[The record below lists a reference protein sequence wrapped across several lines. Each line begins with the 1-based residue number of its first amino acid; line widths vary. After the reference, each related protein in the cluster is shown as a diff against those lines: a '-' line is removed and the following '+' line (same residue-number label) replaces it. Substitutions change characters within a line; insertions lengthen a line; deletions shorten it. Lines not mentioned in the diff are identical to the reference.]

1 MPIIIPDNLPA
12 VEVLQSK
19 HICYE
24 ERRAVHQ
31 DIRPLRIAILNL
43 MPQKIVTETQ
53 LLRVLANTYK
63 WNLFCCA
70 LKPRIQNTPE
80 SPANLLYHFC
90 RVKQDSTA

>member
-12 VEVLQSK
+12 VEVLQSEN
-19 HICYE
+19 IFVMR

-53 LLRVLANTYK
+53 LLRVLANTPLQVEFVLLRPENHESKIPRRYT
-63 WNLFCCA
+63 C
-70 LKPRIQNTPE
+70 KPSIP
-80 SPANLLYHFC
+80 LLL
-90 RVKQDSTA
+90 R